1 MQPTVTSFL
10 HLFRMLCIYY
20 PVNFHVK
27 NGNVDEDYM
36 SLLTSYHDCMLS
48 KFKENVKEAA
58 DLRHGFQEILQEGFQ
73 YLEKF
78 PFGQPTAN
86 SEFSE
91 EYDTANDHIVYD
103 LSGYIL
109 YARSK
114 MIKCHDCWKTL
125 ETTKDK
131 LPGDFLASGFLDVKD
146 RGRLKWATPNLYY
159 TISAVELILD
169 EHFKTAK
176 GYLKDSFEDVVTKLS
191 KLKLPLICCDQ
202 HRSELVPKLIF
213 EYVVIRFRFKAR
225 NRKNV
230 LLAKVTAQRHSNMKQ
245 SKLISTK
252 ASKESIATQYLPERM
267 TTNLMTTVT
276 DANNNLNASTSQ
288 QTNVCVQPAVN
299 KAPEKKARRCGKCR
313 QEGI

>member
-1 MQPTVTSFL
+1 
-10 HLFRMLCIYY
+10 MLCIYY

-58 DLRHGFQEILQEGFQ
+58 DLRLGFQEILPEGFQ

-169 EHFKTAK
+169 EHFKTANK
-176 GYLKDSFEDVVTKLS
+176 GYLRDSFEDVVTKLS

-252 ASKESIATQYLPERM
+252 ASKESIATQYLPERL
-267 TTNLMTTVT
+267 TTNL
-276 DANNNLNASTSQ
+276 Q
-288 QTNVCVQPAVN
+288 C
-299 KAPEKKARRCGKCR
+299 
-313 QEGI
+313 